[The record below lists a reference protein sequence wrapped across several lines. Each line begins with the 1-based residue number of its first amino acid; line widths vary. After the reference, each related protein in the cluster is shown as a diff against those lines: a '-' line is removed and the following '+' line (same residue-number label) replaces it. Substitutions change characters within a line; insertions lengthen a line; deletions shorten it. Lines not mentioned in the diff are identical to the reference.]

1 MKFFTSLFK
10 KRSLEIFSL
19 FLFLILI
26 FIFPTYLLFA
36 QVMES
41 STYKIQTDSI
51 NFGGENSS
59 SANYNLNDTL
69 GEIGTGDSNSANYHM
84 HAGYW
89 QMQESYISITNPSD
103 LALANMGGI
112 TGENSEGLL
121 SWQVI
126 TDNTAGYTM
135 NIKTNTTPALTST
148 FDSFEDYTPVGAD
161 PDYDFSISPLISAF
175 GFSPEGT
182 DTHARFKDNGAS
194 CNVGTGETQG
204 KCWDGLSTFSKDIAV
219 KTSSNHPSGSTV
231 DVRFRVESGSS
242 HIQTAGSYSASI
254 IVTALTL

>member
-1 MKFFTSLFK
+1 MPPFK
-10 KRSLEIFSL
+10 RRSLEIFSL
-19 FLFLILI
+19 FLFFILI
-26 FIFPTYLLFA
+26 SAFPTYLLFA

-41 STYKIQTDSI
+41 GTYKIQTDSI
-51 NFGGENSS
+51 NFGGESSS

-69 GEIGTGDSNSANYHM
+69 GEVATGESNSANYYM

-89 QMQESYISITNPSD
+89 QMQESYISITSPSD
-103 LALANMGGI
+103 LALANIGGI

-135 NIKTNTTPALTST
+135 TIKTNTTPALTSAL
-148 FDSFEDYTPVGAD
+148 DSFADYTPAGAD

-182 DTHARFKDNGAS
+182 DTNNRFKDNGAT
-194 CNVGTGETQG
+194 CNIGTGETVG
-204 KCWDGLSTFSKDIAV
+204 KCWDGLSTSPKDIAG

-242 HIQTAGSYSASI
+242 HIQTSGSYSASI